1 MHSAKTNDGS
11 LEEAT
16 PGVKSATRS
25 DLVIAAACLSA
36 SISFLFALI
45 AYNFVDIDLWHQMA
59 LIRESM
65 AAGHLLRTDVYAYSP
80 TIRPWIDHEWG
91 AGVIAYF
98 ATLWFGGRA
107 ILILKFSLAL
117 GSLLMCRQSS
127 RAKGANLQLF
137 SLCSLL
143 AIFLLH
149 LGFFSAV
156 RAQAYTFFFTALLLF
171 VWQQIELQHLGWAWI
186 WLAVFPLWVNLHG
199 GFVVGIGL
207 TILFCV
213 EKLLKRESCRALLLL
228 LAGMLLESG
237 LTPYGLSYF
246 VYLGRALSMSRTY
259 SAEWDPVW
267 SLGLL
272 WMVCF
277 LAALALV
284 AYAVLEAG
292 LRNLPGLAPLTA
304 TAAEAMLHRKLLPI
318 FAIVWL
324 SCVPFYLQRT
334 QLGEW
339 ILAFLSRR
347 RTFMLVAWAALGFVS
362 ILAAVRQKPWHLYV
376 PQPLY
381 PVGPVKYL
389 QEQGWRGNLMVP
401 FRLGAYVSWNL
412 YPAIKVSLDSRY
424 EEVFSDNVVRPVFAF
439 YEARS
444 SWQQALSLFPPD
456 LILIPLDSPVANRVS
471 EIGWVRIYH
480 DRQFDLYTPRQTA
493 LTQVD
498 WSTVNF
504 AGTFP

>member
-1 MHSAKTNDGS
+1 MTSAI
-11 LEEAT
+11 
-16 PGVKSATRS
+16 PS
-25 DLVIAAACLSA
+25 DRLLRAVGLFA
-36 SISFLFALI
+36 SICFLFALI

-65 AAGHLLRTDVYAYSP
+65 AASHLLRADVYAYTP
-80 TIRPWIDHEWG
+80 TIQPWIDHEWG
-91 AGVIAYF
+91 AGAIAYF
-98 ATLWFGGRA
+98 GTLWLGGRA
-107 ILILKFSLAL
+107 ILILKSSLAL
-117 GSLLMCRQSS
+117 GSFLLCLQSS
-127 RAKGANLQLF
+127 RMRNADLQLF
-137 SLCSLL
+137 SVCSLL

-171 VWQQIELQHLGWAWI
+171 VWQQIELQRFGWTWI
-186 WLAVFPLWVNLHG
+186 WLTLFPLWVNLHG

-207 TILFCV
+207 TILLCI
-213 EKLLKRESCRALLLL
+213 EKLLRRESCRVLILLVV
-228 LAGMLLESG
+228 GMLLESA

-246 VYLGRALSMSRTY
+246 VYLRGALSMNRTY
-259 SAEWDPVW
+259 SAEWSPVW

-277 LAALALV
+277 LAALLIVVCA
-284 AYAVLEAG
+284 ALEAG
-292 LRNLPGLAPLTA
+292 LRNLPWLAPLAA

-334 QLGEW
+334 RFGKWTLV
-339 ILAFLSRR
+339 LLSRR

-362 ILAAVRQKPWHLYV
+362 VVAAVRQKPWRLFV

-389 QEQGWRGNLMVP
+389 GDQHWHGNLMVP
-401 FRLGAYVSWNL
+401 FRLGAYVSWKL
-412 YPAIKVSLDSRY
+412 YPAVKVSLDSRY
-424 EEVFSDNVVRPVFAF
+424 EEVFSDDVVRSIFAF
-439 YEARS
+439 YEARAA
-444 SWQQALSLFPPD
+444 WQQALSSFPPD
-456 LILIPLDSPVANRVS
+456 LILIPLDSPVAHRVA

-480 DRQFDLYTPRQTA
+480 DRQFDLYAPRSTV
-493 LTQVD
+493 LPQVD
-498 WSTVNF
+498 RSTEDFV
-504 AGTFP
+504 GTFP